1 MAETDRLLEQLTGF
15 LSSPEGMAQLQSAA
29 QMLGLGGQQ
38 AGAPTPPQPV
48 NPPPIQTAG
57 PPSGQSD
64 LTSALAAFS
73 GGQQAK
79 LPGGMDPQMLF
90 RIAQMMQ
97 AASQETP
104 ASRLLRAL
112 QPLLREER
120 RSKVD
125 DAIRMM
131 QLFSLLPLLRSGGI
145 QPQ

>member
-1 MAETDRLLEQLTGF
+1 MAETDGLLEQLTGF

-29 QMLGLGGQQ
+29 QMLGLGQQGAAAPQQPASPPPVQQ
-38 AGAPTPPQPV
+38 AAPPALGELP
-48 NPPPIQTAG
+48 A
-57 PPSGQSD
+57 
-64 LTSALAAFS
+64 ALAALG
-73 GGQQAK
+73 GGQTAN
-79 LPGGMDPQMLF
+79 PFGGMDPRMLF

-97 AASQETP
+97 AANQETP

-120 RSKVD
+120 RSRVD

-131 QLFSLLPLLRSGGI
+131 QLFSLLPLLQNGGL